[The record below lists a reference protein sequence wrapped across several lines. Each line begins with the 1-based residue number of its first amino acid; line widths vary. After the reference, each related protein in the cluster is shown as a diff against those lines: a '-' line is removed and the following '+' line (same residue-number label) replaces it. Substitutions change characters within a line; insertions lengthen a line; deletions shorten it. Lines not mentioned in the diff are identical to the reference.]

1 MQAKSTDYRRETP
14 SFFAR
19 DPESGY
25 TLLWQPDTS
34 PGSVKPLSRFVIL
47 NKGGDQI
54 GLVPVPTG
62 IKTGREL
69 AQLFKEHNVEF
80 PVASAYVKVA
90 TEDEER
96 IQRILSV
103 WGRSLELTKGTP
115 GPVPGPQVLKG
126 EVTPAYFRT
135 LAKIGFHYV
144 LTHIPT
150 IVGNEP
156 KFHPLREFIRFGTGD
171 PRRFV
176 HRLNKAPNTNGPPG
190 HVLAAIAVPDNITV
204 NMQFLSAVKSPYLSG
219 HW

>member
-1 MQAKSTDYRRETP
+1 
-14 SFFAR
+14 
-19 DPESGY
+19 
-25 TLLWQPDTS
+25 
-34 PGSVKPLSRFVIL
+34 VIL

-204 NMQFLSAVKSPYLSG
+204 NMQFFVGCKVTLPQWSLVIPNPTVLIVRQTIAHYYTYVTEPDGSLRG
-219 HW
+219 GEVVELNIQ